1 MNDST
6 QTVRTPEEKIS
17 PLNKLIGIFTNP
29 VSVFKNLVK
38 YPDWLLPFVLMAIMI
53 IISVTT
59 TVDLQYKA
67 GEKAIM
73 ENSLIPEE
81 VKDQAVE
88 ELHNKTPMA
97 MTLQSGIRGIIGL
110 IVLYLFVALVF
121 WISGNFIFG
130 GQASYKQVFSMYS
143 WGAIPGIIETIVK
156 LPLMITKGTMEV
168 YTSPAILMDSGQS
181 KDILFQL
188 MNAFDVFTIW
198 KIILWSIGFGAI
210 YNFSKGKSYITVIT
224 LYVIYLIISISLSQ
238 LF

>member
-97 MTLQSGIRGIIGL
+97 MMLQSGIGRIIGL

-130 GQASYKQVFSMYS
+130 GQASYKQGFSMYS
-143 WGAIPGIIETIVK
+143 WGAIPYRDDCKVAVNDHQRNDGSLYKSGNFNGFRAVK
-156 LPLMITKGTMEV
+156 RYFISAYERLRCIHNMENNSLE
-168 YTSPAILMDSGQS
+168 YR
-181 KDILFQL
+181 F
-188 MNAFDVFTIW
+188 W
-198 KIILWSIGFGAI
+198 
-210 YNFSKGKSYITVIT
+210 SYI
-224 LYVIYLIISISLSQ
+224 
-238 LF
+238 